1 MTRRNTGKKETMKG
15 VVVILV
21 ILVVLCATLF
31 VRYRTLRKQ
40 YQANAET
47 IAVLEDKMEAEESRT
62 TQLQQQEAY
71 QQTDAFIEETARRL
85 LNLVMPGDTTIKPNE
100 QE

>member
-1 MTRRNTGKKETMKG
+1 MGRGNTTKRDTVKG
-15 VVVILV
+15 IAIICV

-31 VRYRTLRKQ
+31 VRYQTLRKQ

-47 IAVLEDKMEAEESRT
+47 IEVLEEKKAQEETRT
-62 TQLQQQEAY
+62 SQLQQQEAY
-71 QQTDAFIEETARRL
+71 QQTDTFVEETARRL

>member
-1 MTRRNTGKKETMKG
+1 
-15 VVVILV
+15 
-21 ILVVLCATLF
+21 
-31 VRYRTLRKQ
+31 
-40 YQANAET
+40 
-47 IAVLEDKMEAEESRT
+47 MEAEESRT